1 MRALVFAL
9 VLALVVPGC
18 FGGSSITGPST
29 NGDTGRTSWRI
40 DDGLCD
46 GGLLGGECDLEQH
59 LALGATPTIA
69 VTARNGTDLS
79 RAHLVGGAN
88 VAVENASSSTDDHGV
103 VTMTATVRGIA
114 AGVGD
119 IVVAD
124 IFGHEIDR
132 AHVTFVTA
140 IALTCGLLGSTVTRD
155 LTFHALSSEPVTM
168 VSGGTTTLACRAT
181 DAAGNPLLTVDAI
194 TWTVVPGGT
203 ADVSVRNDELFS
215 WLGPVNGGTARVD
228 ASGSGTATV
237 RATLGAISGD
247 VVLNVR

>member
-1 MRALVFAL
+1 MRAVVFAL

-29 NGDTGRTSWRI
+29 NGDAGRTSWRI

-46 GGLLGGECDLEQH
+46 GGLLGGECDLGQH
-59 LALGATPTIA
+59 LAVGATPTIA

-79 RAHLVGGAN
+79 RAHLAGGAN
-88 VAVENASSSTDDHGV
+88 VVIENGSFSTDDHGV
-103 VTMTATVRGIA
+103 VTMTATVRGMA

-124 IFGHEIDR
+124 AFGNEIDR

-140 IALTCGLLGSTVTRD
+140 TALTCGLLGSTVTRD
-155 LTFHALSSEPVTM
+155 LGFHALSSEPVTM
-168 VSGGTTTLACRAT
+168 VSGGSTTLACRAT
-181 DAAGNPLLTVDAI
+181 DEAGNPLLTVDAI
-194 TWTVVPGGT
+194 TWTVVPGSS
-203 ADVSVRNDELFS
+203 ADVSIQDDELLS
-215 WLGPVNGGTARVD
+215 WLGPVNGGTVRAT

-237 RATLGAISGD
+237 HATLGAISGD